1 MPPCSLPSS
10 FRIGPVALPW
20 RGSCLA
26 RQLKESFSAL
36 ERADAPLLPVPL
48 GCGAMRAALPRGG
61 LDRGAPH
68 EIAPAS
74 SGDGPAALGFV
85 AALSARGLADT
96 EGGGAPRRLGR
107 EPVRLR
113 PARRARPQ
121 RARPR
126 SGPPRPGRGRGGQGR
141 ALGLGGIPALALA
154 CGRGGVFGLRHRSQG
169 EPASAAGG
177 RRLRRPPARASPDG
191 GERGQRG
198 DDPLA
203 RRSRAGRARPLG
215 LLRTLS
221 LAPFAR
227 ALPQR

>member
-48 GCGAMRAALPRGG
+48 GCGAMGAALPRGG
-61 LDRGAPH
+61 LDRGALH

-96 EGGGAPRRLGR
+96 EGGAPRRLGR

-113 PARRARPQ
+113 
-121 RARPR
+121 
-126 SGPPRPGRGRGGQGR
+126 
-141 ALGLGGIPALALA
+141 
-154 CGRGGVFGLRHRSQG
+154 
-169 EPASAAGG
+169 
-177 RRLRRPPARASPDG
+177 
-191 GERGQRG
+191 
-198 DDPLA
+198 
-203 RRSRAGRARPLG
+203 
-215 LLRTLS
+215 
-221 LAPFAR
+221 
-227 ALPQR
+227 

>member
-1 MPPCSLPSS
+1 MLAPKLLPD
-10 FRIGPVALPW
+10 RTRRLA
-20 RGSCLA
+20 LA

-61 LDRGAPH
+61 LDRGALH

-74 SGDGPAALGFV
+74 NGDGPAALGFV

-96 EGGGAPRRLGR
+96 EGAALLVASAGSLSGSGRLDGHGLNGLGLDPGGLVLVEAEADRD
-107 EPVRLR
+107 
-113 PARRARPQ
+113 
-121 RARPR
+121 
-126 SGPPRPGRGRGGQGR
+126 

-154 CGRGGVFGLRHRSQG
+154 CGRGWVFGLRHRSQG